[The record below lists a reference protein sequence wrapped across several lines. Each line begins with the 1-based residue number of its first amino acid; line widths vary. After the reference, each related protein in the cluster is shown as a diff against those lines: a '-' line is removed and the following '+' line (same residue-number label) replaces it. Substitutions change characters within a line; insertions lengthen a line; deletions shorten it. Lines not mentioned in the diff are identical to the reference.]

1 MNKAIILSLLKTLV
15 VFVEELLS
23 FEDENALS
31 KSVFRFVN
39 GPLFSLTVVD
49 ELVNNSCKG
58 LMSGEE
64 FFVAIGKT
72 FEVTIDG
79 SSKQPIDS
87 SRFHIQSKMV
97 PKPNK
102 SGGFSIT
109 TGSIGLEIDVVE
121 GDGVIDM
128 DRSLPA
134 CRTGLLVDTGAA
146 NGLIFGMLFEVNFS
160 T

>member
-1 MNKAIILSLLKTLV
+1 
-15 VFVEELLS
+15 
-23 FEDENALS
+23 
-31 KSVFRFVN
+31 
-39 GPLFSLTVVD
+39 
-49 ELVNNSCKG
+49 
-58 LMSGEE
+58 MSGEE

-87 SRFHIQSKMV
+87 SRCHIQSKIV